1 VSSLSWRKLARRLLA
16 RYGYRISYA
25 PDGVGGNPFM
35 DMSRLLGHAH
45 PLILDVGANTG
56 QSVERFRST
65 FPKAVIHSF
74 EPSPSVFQTLTH
86 NTAGLSNVHLWNC
99 ALGASTTSLD
109 LLENSMSE
117 WTSFLP
123 PGGSAWGQVV
133 RKTVV
138 PVRTL
143 DDFCLEHSI
152 ERVDILKSD
161 TQGYDMEVLK
171 GARGMFAR
179 NAVVCIYCELIFSE
193 LYAGMPSFGDVCNFL
208 DQSGFVL
215 VSLYDIAYENGLA
228 AWTDGLFVNRHH
240 WAAHLEHEG
249 AVAHRR

>member
-1 VSSLSWRKLARRLLA
+1 
-16 RYGYRISYA
+16 
-25 PDGVGGNPFM
+25 
-35 DMSRLLGHAH
+35 
-45 PLILDVGANTG
+45 
-56 QSVERFRST
+56 
-65 FPKAVIHSF
+65 
-74 EPSPSVFQTLTH
+74 
-86 NTAGLSNVHLWNC
+86 
-99 ALGASTTSLD
+99 
-109 LLENSMSE
+109 
-117 WTSFLP
+117 
-123 PGGSAWGQVV
+123 
-133 RKTVV
+133 
-138 PVRTL
+138 
-143 DDFCLEHSI
+143 
-152 ERVDILKSD
+152 
-161 TQGYDMEVLK
+161 MEVLK